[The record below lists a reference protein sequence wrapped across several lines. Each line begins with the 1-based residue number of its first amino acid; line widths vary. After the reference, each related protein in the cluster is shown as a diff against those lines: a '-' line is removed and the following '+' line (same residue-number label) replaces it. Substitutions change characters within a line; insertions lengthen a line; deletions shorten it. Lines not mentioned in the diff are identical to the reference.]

1 MGGGVR
7 AVNGRMS
14 RLTVTLAAG
23 PYDRTEALRDGT
35 VRPEGMELVYVALE
49 EPPEAFL
56 RGLAGEFDAFEF
68 SCSLYFS
75 RRAAGDLPFVALP
88 VFPSRMFR
96 HGYAFVRADA
106 RIRGPK
112 DLEGKRVGIPE
123 FSQTGLVWLRGILQD
138 DYGVDLRSVVWV
150 VGEANRPGR
159 RSTAITGRP
168 RGEGWTL
175 EAAPEGY
182 SLDRMLTEG
191 LLDAYMGA
199 VRPQSFG
206 KDPRIRRLFPDYR
219 EVEKDY
225 YRRTGIFPIM
235 HTVVVREELLRR
247 HPWVATSLYKAFC
260 EAKEVAFRRMAHSPS
275 LRYSL
280 PWLHADLEEAQ
291 ELLGG
296 DPWPYGLEP
305 NRKVLQTLLRYLR
318 EQDLLQGELTL
329 GEAFAPVHVFEGQ

>member
-1 MGGGVR
+1 M
-7 AVNGRMS
+7 AAA
-14 RLTVTLAAG
+14 LTLSLAAG
-23 PYDRTEALRDGT
+23 PYDRTEPLRDGT
-35 VRPEGMELVYVALE
+35 VRPEGIDLVYVPLE

-75 RRAAGDLPFVALP
+75 RHAAGDFPFVALP

-96 HGYAFVRADA
+96 HGYAFVREGSG
-106 RIRGPK
+106 IREPK

-159 RSTAITGRP
+159 RSASIVGRP
-168 RGEGWTL
+168 SGEGWKL

-182 SLDRMLTEG
+182 SLDRMLVEG

-199 VRPQSFG
+199 VRPNSFG
-206 KDPRIRRLFPDYR
+206 VDLRIRRLFPNYR
-219 EVEKDY
+219 EVERAY
-225 YRRTGIFPIM
+225 YLRTGIFPIM
-235 HTVVVREELLRR
+235 HTVVVREELVQR

-260 EAKEVAFRRMAHSPS
+260 QAKDLAFRRMAHSPS
-275 LRYSL
+275 LRYAL
-280 PWLHADLEEAQ
+280 PWLHADLEEAR
-291 ELLGG
+291 ELFGP

-305 NRKVLQTLLRYLR
+305 NRTVLQTLVRYLR
-318 EQDLLQGELTL
+318 EQGLLTGELVL
-329 GEAFAPVHVFEGQ
+329 EEAFARVNVFEGQ

>member
-1 MGGGVR
+1 MGVT
-7 AVNGRMS
+7 
-14 RLTVTLAAG
+14 LTVTVAGG

-35 VRPEGMELVYVALE
+35 VRPEGMDLVYVPLE
-49 EPPEAFL
+49 EPPEVFL

-75 RRAAGDLPFVALP
+75 RRAAGDFPFVALP

-96 HGYAFVRADA
+96 HGYVFVRE
-106 RIRGPK
+106 GSGVEHPK

-123 FSQTGLVWLRGILQD
+123 FSQTGLVWLRGVLQD

-159 RSTAITGRP
+159 RSGTITGRP
-168 RGEGWTL
+168 AGSGWQL
-175 EAAPEGY
+175 EPAPEGY

-199 VRPQSFG
+199 VRPHSFG
-206 KDPRIRRLFPDYR
+206 KDPRIRRLFPNYR
-219 EVEKDY
+219 EVEREY

-260 EAKEVAFRRMAHSPS
+260 EAKEVAFQRMAHSPS
-275 LRYSL
+275 LRYAL
-280 PWLHADLEEAQ
+280 PWLHADLEEAW
-291 ELLGG
+291 ELLGQ
-296 DPWPYGLEP
+296 DPWPYGLEA
-305 NRKVLQTLLRYLR
+305 NRRVLETLLRYLR
-318 EQDLLQGELTL
+318 EQDLLQGELAVD
-329 GEAFAPVHVFEGQ
+329 EAFASVHRFEGQ